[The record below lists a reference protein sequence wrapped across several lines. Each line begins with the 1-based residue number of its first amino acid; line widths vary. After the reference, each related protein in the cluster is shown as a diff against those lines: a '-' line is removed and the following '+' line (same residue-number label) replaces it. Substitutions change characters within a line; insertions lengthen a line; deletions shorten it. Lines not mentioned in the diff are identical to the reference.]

1 MAFRCGSLTAGLIL
15 LGIVAA
21 LIITYVVLHQKT
33 KSNYLALAEYWV
45 YLPGVQMPSQDEMM
59 KIMIRDNPYSRR
71 GLSPIGTSE
80 GLVFSDVRL
89 HAALVLRSK
98 NPHIFRPD
106 QFDENIKPSQESL
119 DALRESK
126 SLLKLRYASDIPL
139 KDKRHLQFLVHA
151 ADAMAELGN
160 GKIIFDVKARKLI
173 TREELMQVLKENF
186 DATICSLHTDVIWK
200 KSGRGG
206 TVETRGLNK
215 IGVAE
220 LKSGELELD
229 QRVIA
234 TTVMTEAVKS
244 LWDLGTLPETLE
256 VKSFDDTFSIL
267 VEKVKDGMA
276 NVRILRVQEI

>member
-1 MAFRCGSLTAGLIL
+1 M
-15 LGIVAA
+15 
-21 LIITYVVLHQKT
+21 
-33 KSNYLALAEYWV
+33 
-45 YLPGVQMPSQDEMM
+45 
-59 KIMIRDNPYSRR
+59 
-71 GLSPIGTSE
+71 SPIGTSE

-267 VEKVKDGMA
+267 VEDGMA